1 MLAIMLKKN
10 KKIWRTISVVCLAL
24 LLAGC
29 DEPKEKEAEAEI
41 EHVRYLQLKTE
52 ELILTSILPGRV
64 SPLALAEIR
73 PQVDGIITERLF
85 EEGSTV
91 QKGQTLYRIDAA
103 PYQAAYAAAL
113 ASLNEAKAH
122 EAALALLEKRQRRLL
137 PGLSISRQ
145 DLDNTISQHGQALA
159 RVSKAQADLENAAI
173 NLSYTE
179 IKAPVSGRIGAA
191 TITIG
196 ALVTAN
202 QPSALA
208 VIRQIDRVYID
219 MTQSS
224 ADIIRLRRAI
234 AQRMMSVSRDTTK
247 VRLKLEDGSPYTT
260 ITQVHSES
268 SPHWIQGELLFSEVF
283 VEQSTGNVK
292 LRAVIDNPDGL
303 LLPGMYVTA
312 IIEEGTINNAMLIP
326 QRSVMANNMGGHA
339 VFLLQK
345 DDDTFRVIRREV
357 TLDRAIGNRWLI
369 KDGLKEGDLLVV
381 DGLQKA
387 VPGMPVKGVP
397 SSSTVEGK

>member
-1 MLAIMLKKN
+1 MLKTN
-10 KKIWRTISVVCLAL
+10 KKLWRTISAVWLAL

-29 DEPKEKEAEAEI
+29 DKPGEKESEAEI
-41 EHVRYLQLKTE
+41 EHVRYLALKQE
-52 ELILTSILPGRV
+52 ELILTSTLPGRV
-64 SPLALAEIR
+64 SPLALAEVR

-103 PYQAAYAAAL
+103 PYQAAYAAAQ
-113 ASLNEAKAH
+113 ASLDEAKAH
-122 EAALALLEKRQRRLL
+122 ETALALLEKRQRGLL

-145 DLDNTISQHGQALA
+145 DLDNTISQHGQARA
-159 RVSKAQADLENAAI
+159 RVSKTQAELENAAI

-179 IKAPVSGRIGAA
+179 IKAPVAGRIGAA

-208 VIRQIDRVYID
+208 IIRQIDRVYID

-234 AQRMMSVSRDTTK
+234 AQRMMSVSSDTTK
-247 VRLKLEDGSPYTT
+247 VRLKLEDGSPYTA
-260 ITQVHSES
+260 ITQAHSES

-312 IIEEGTINNAMLIP
+312 IIEEGTIKNAMLIP
-326 QRSVMANNMGGHA
+326 QRSVMANNRGGHA

-345 DDDTFRVIRREV
+345 APKGDGTFRVIRREV

-369 KDGLKEGDLLVV
+369 KDGLNEGDLLVV
-381 DGLQKA
+381 EGLQKA
-387 VPGMPVKGVP
+387 MPGMLVKGVP
-397 SSSTVEGK
+397 SSSPVEGK

>member
-1 MLAIMLKKN
+1 MLKKN

-41 EHVRYLQLKTE
+41 EHVRYLKLKTE

-234 AQRMMSVSRDTTK
+234 AQRVMSVSRDTTK

-292 LRAVIDNPDGL
+292 LRAVIENPDGL

-312 IIEEGTINNAMLIP
+312 IIEEGAINNAMLIP

-345 DDDTFRVIRREV
+345 DDGTFRVIRREV

-387 VPGMPVKGVP
+387 VPGMQVKGVP

>member
-1 MLAIMLKKN
+1 MLKKN
-10 KKIWRTISVVCLAL
+10 KKLWKTISAVCLAL

-29 DEPKEKEAEAEI
+29 DKPREKGSEAEI
-41 EHVRYLQLKTE
+41 DLVRYVEIKQE
-52 ELILTSILPGRV
+52 ELILSSALPGRIA
-64 SPLALAEIR
+64 PLALAEVR

-103 PYQAAYAAAL
+103 PYQAAYAAAQ
-113 ASLNEAKAH
+113 ASLDEAKAH
-122 EAALALLEKRQRRLL
+122 ETALALLEKRHRGLS

-145 DLDNTISQHGQALA
+145 DLDNTISQHGQASA
-159 RVSKAQADLENAAI
+159 RVSKAQAELEKAAI
-173 NLSYTE
+173 NLSNTE
-179 IKAPVSGRIGAA
+179 IKAPVAGRIGAA

-234 AQRMMSVSRDTTK
+234 AQRMMSASRDTTK

-260 ITQVHSES
+260 ITQAHSES

-312 IIEEGTINNAMLIP
+312 IIEEGIIKNAMLIP

-345 DDDTFRVIRREV
+345 DPKDDGIFCVIRREV
-357 TLDRAIGNRWLI
+357 VLDRAIGNRWLI

-381 DGLQKA
+381 EGLQKA
-387 VPGMPVKGVP
+387 VPGMQVKGVP

>member
-1 MLAIMLKKN
+1 MLKTN
-10 KKIWRTISVVCLAL
+10 KKLWRTISAVCLVL

-29 DEPKEKEAEAEI
+29 DKPGEKESEAEI
-41 EHVRYLQLKTE
+41 EHVRYLALKQE
-52 ELILTSILPGRV
+52 ELILTSTLPGRV
-64 SPLALAEIR
+64 SPLALAEVR

-103 PYQAAYAAAL
+103 PYQAAYAAAQ
-113 ASLNEAKAH
+113 ASLDEAKAH
-122 EAALALLEKRQRRLL
+122 ETALALLEKRQRGLL
-137 PGLSISRQ
+137 PGQSISRQ
-145 DLDNTISQHGQALA
+145 DLDNTISQHGQARA
-159 RVSKAQADLENAAI
+159 RVSKAQAELENAAI

-179 IKAPVSGRIGAA
+179 IKAPVAGRIGAA

-208 VIRQIDRVYID
+208 IIRQIDRVYID

-234 AQRMMSVSRDTTK
+234 AQRMMSVSSDTTK
-247 VRLKLEDGSPYTT
+247 VRLKLEDGSPYTA
-260 ITQVHSES
+260 ITQAHSEG

-312 IIEEGTINNAMLIP
+312 IIEEGTIKNAMLIP
-326 QRSVMANNMGGHA
+326 QRSVMANKRGGHA

-345 DDDTFRVIRREV
+345 APKGDGTFRVIRREV

-369 KDGLKEGDLLVV
+369 KDGLNEGDLLVV
-381 DGLQKA
+381 EGLQKA
-387 VPGMPVKGVP
+387 MPGMLVKGVP
-397 SSSTVEGK
+397 SSSPVEGK

>member
-339 VFLLQK
+339 VFLRQK

>member
-1 MLAIMLKKN
+1 M
-10 KKIWRTISVVCLAL
+10 
-24 LLAGC
+24 
-29 DEPKEKEAEAEI
+29 
-41 EHVRYLQLKTE
+41 
-52 ELILTSILPGRV
+52 
-64 SPLALAEIR
+64 
-73 PQVDGIITERLF
+73 
-85 EEGSTV
+85 
-91 QKGQTLYRIDAA
+91 
-103 PYQAAYAAAL
+103 
-113 ASLNEAKAH
+113 
-122 EAALALLEKRQRRLL
+122 
-137 PGLSISRQ
+137 
-145 DLDNTISQHGQALA
+145 DNTISQHGQALA

-260 ITQVHSES
+260 LSQVHSES
-268 SPHWIQGELLFSEVF
+268 SSHWIQGELLFSEVF

-339 VFLLQK
+339 VFLLQQ
-345 DDDTFRVIRREV
+345 DDDTFRVIPREV

-387 VPGMPVKGVP
+387 VPGMLVNGVP

>member
-1 MLAIMLKKN
+1 MLKTN
-10 KKIWRTISVVCLAL
+10 KKVWRTISAVCLAL

-29 DEPKEKEAEAEI
+29 DKPGEKESEAKI
-41 EHVRYLQLKTE
+41 EHVRYMTLKPE
-52 ELILTSILPGRV
+52 ELILTSALPGRV
-64 SPLALAEIR
+64 SPLALAEVR

-103 PYQAAYAAAL
+103 PYQAAYAAAQ
-113 ASLNEAKAH
+113 ASLDEAKAH
-122 EAALALLEKRQRRLL
+122 ETALALLEKRQRGLL

-145 DLDNTISQHGQALA
+145 DLDNTISQHGQARA
-159 RVSKAQADLENAAI
+159 RVSKAQAELENATI

-179 IKAPVSGRIGAA
+179 IKAPVAGRIGAA

-208 VIRQIDRVYID
+208 IIRQIDRVYID

-234 AQRMMSVSRDTTK
+234 AQRVMSVSSDTTK
-247 VRLKLEDGSPYTT
+247 VRLKLEDGSPYTA
-260 ITQVHSES
+260 ITQAYSES

-312 IIEEGTINNAMLIP
+312 IIEEGTIKNAMLIP
-326 QRSVMANNMGGHA
+326 QRCVMANTMGGHA

-345 DDDTFRVIRREV
+345 DHKSDGTFRVIRREV

-369 KDGLKEGDLLVV
+369 KDGLNEGDLLVV
-381 DGLQKA
+381 EGLQKA
-387 VPGMPVKGVP
+387 IPGTLVKGVP
-397 SSSTVEGK
+397 SSSDERRN

>member
-1 MLAIMLKKN
+1 MLKKN

-41 EHVRYLQLKTE
+41 EHVRYLKLKTE

-202 QPSALA
+202 QASALA

-345 DDDTFRVIRREV
+345 DDGTFRVIRREV

>member
-1 MLAIMLKKN
+1 MLKTN
-10 KKIWRTISVVCLAL
+10 KKLWRTISAVWLAL

-29 DEPKEKEAEAEI
+29 DKPGEKESEAEI
-41 EHVRYLQLKTE
+41 EHVRYLALKQE
-52 ELILTSILPGRV
+52 ELILISTLPGRV
-64 SPLALAEIR
+64 SPLALAEVR

-103 PYQAAYAAAL
+103 PYQAAYAAAQ
-113 ASLNEAKAH
+113 ASLDEAKAH
-122 EAALALLEKRQRRLL
+122 ETALALLEKRQRGLL

-145 DLDNTISQHGQALA
+145 DLDNTISQHGQARA
-159 RVSKAQADLENAAI
+159 RVSKAQAELENAAI

-179 IKAPVSGRIGAA
+179 IKAPVAGRIGAA
-191 TITIG
+191 TIPIG

-208 VIRQIDRVYID
+208 IIRQIDRVYID

-234 AQRMMSVSRDTTK
+234 AQRMMSVSSDTTK
-247 VRLKLEDGSPYTT
+247 VRLKLEDGSPYTA
-260 ITQVHSES
+260 ITQAHSEGP
-268 SPHWIQGELLFSEVF
+268 PHWIQGELLFSEVF

-312 IIEEGTINNAMLIP
+312 IIEEGSIKNAMLIP
-326 QRSVMANNMGGHA
+326 QRSVMANNRGGHA

-345 DDDTFRVIRREV
+345 DQKGDGTFRVIRREV

-369 KDGLKEGDLLVV
+369 KDGLNEGDLLVV
-381 DGLQKA
+381 EGLQKA
-387 VPGMPVKGVP
+387 MPGMLVKGVP
-397 SSSTVEGK
+397 SSSPVEGK

>member
-1 MLAIMLKKN
+1 MLKKN

-29 DEPKEKEAEAEI
+29 DKPKEKESEAEI
-41 EHVRYLQLKTE
+41 EHVRYLKLKPE

-103 PYQAAYAAAL
+103 PYQAAYAAAQ

-247 VRLKLEDGSPYTT
+247 VLLKLEDGSPYTT

-268 SPHWIQGELLFSEVF
+268 SPHWIQGELLFSELF

-387 VPGMPVKGVP
+387 VPGMLVKGVP
-397 SSSTVEGK
+397 SSSTAEGK

>member
-1 MLAIMLKKN
+1 M
-10 KKIWRTISVVCLAL
+10 RYLAL
-24 LLAGC
+24 
-29 DEPKEKEAEAEI
+29 K
-41 EHVRYLQLKTE
+41 QE
-52 ELILTSILPGRV
+52 ELILTSALPGRV
-64 SPLALAEIR
+64 SPLALAEVR

-103 PYQAAYAAAL
+103 PYQAAYAAAQ
-113 ASLNEAKAH
+113 ASLDEEKAH
-122 EAALALLEKRQRRLL
+122 ETALALLEKRQRGLL

-145 DLDNTISQHGQALA
+145 DLDNTISQHGQARA
-159 RVSKAQADLENAAI
+159 RVSKAQAELENAAI

-179 IKAPVSGRIGAA
+179 IKAPVAGRIGAA

-196 ALVTAN
+196 ALVTAK

-208 VIRQIDRVYID
+208 IIRQIDRVYID
-219 MTQSS
+219 MAQSS

-234 AQRMMSVSRDTTK
+234 AQRMMSVSSDTTK
-247 VRLKLEDGSPYTT
+247 VRLKLEDGSPYTA
-260 ITQVHSES
+260 ITQAHSES

-312 IIEEGTINNAMLIP
+312 IIEEGTIKNAMLIP

-345 DDDTFRVIRREV
+345 DQKGDGTFRVIRRKV

-369 KDGLKEGDLLVV
+369 KDGLNEGDLLVV
-381 DGLQKA
+381 EGLQKA
-387 VPGMPVKGVP
+387 MPGMLVKGVP
-397 SSSTVEGK
+397 SSSPVEGK

>member
-1 MLAIMLKKN
+1 MLKTN
-10 KKIWRTISVVCLAL
+10 KKLWRTISAVCLAL

-29 DEPKEKEAEAEI
+29 DKPGEKESEAEI
-41 EHVRYLQLKTE
+41 EHVRYLALKQE
-52 ELILTSILPGRV
+52 ELILTSTLPGRV
-64 SPLALAEIR
+64 SPLALAEVR

-103 PYQAAYAAAL
+103 PYQAAYAAAQ
-113 ASLNEAKAH
+113 ASLDEAKAH
-122 EAALALLEKRQRRLL
+122 ETALALLEKRQRGLL
-137 PGLSISRQ
+137 PGQSISRQ
-145 DLDNTISQHGQALA
+145 DLDNTISQHGQARA
-159 RVSKAQADLENAAI
+159 RVSKAQAELENAAI

-179 IKAPVSGRIGAA
+179 IKAPVAGRIGAA
-191 TITIG
+191 AITIG

-208 VIRQIDRVYID
+208 IIRQIDRVYID
-219 MTQSS
+219 MTQSG

-234 AQRMMSVSRDTTK
+234 AQRMMSVSSDTTK
-247 VRLKLEDGSPYTT
+247 IRLKLEDGSPYTA
-260 ITQVHSES
+260 ITQAHSENF
-268 SPHWIQGELLFSEVF
+268 PHWIQGELLFSEVF

-312 IIEEGTINNAMLIP
+312 IIEEGAIKNAMLIP
-326 QRSVMANNMGGHA
+326 QRSVMANNRGGHA

-345 DDDTFRVIRREV
+345 APKGDGTFRVIRREV

-369 KDGLKEGDLLVV
+369 KDGLNEGDLLVV
-381 DGLQKA
+381 EGLQKA
-387 VPGMPVKGVP
+387 MPGMLVKGVP
-397 SSSTVEGK
+397 SSSPVEGK

>member
-41 EHVRYLQLKTE
+41 EHVRYLKLKTE

-145 DLDNTISQHGQALA
+145 DLDRTHFIINGQ
-159 RVSKAQADLENAAI
+159 
-173 NLSYTE
+173 
-179 IKAPVSGRIGAA
+179 
-191 TITIG
+191 
-196 ALVTAN
+196 
-202 QPSALA
+202 
-208 VIRQIDRVYID
+208 
-219 MTQSS
+219 
-224 ADIIRLRRAI
+224 
-234 AQRMMSVSRDTTK
+234 
-247 VRLKLEDGSPYTT
+247 
-260 ITQVHSES
+260 
-268 SPHWIQGELLFSEVF
+268 
-283 VEQSTGNVK
+283 
-292 LRAVIDNPDGL
+292 
-303 LLPGMYVTA
+303 
-312 IIEEGTINNAMLIP
+312 
-326 QRSVMANNMGGHA
+326 
-339 VFLLQK
+339 FL
-345 DDDTFRVIRREV
+345 
-357 TLDRAIGNRWLI
+357 
-369 KDGLKEGDLLVV
+369 
-381 DGLQKA
+381 
-387 VPGMPVKGVP
+387 
-397 SSSTVEGK
+397 